1 MATVSS
7 SKAID
12 VQQLVAGAAKLELK
26 LLNAGV
32 EAMQVYLNQAAR
44 FSNVA
49 AETLQAL
56 QDDKAT
62 VSDAARKLTE
72 FGRENTK
79 AFAEL
84 SQRLSASYFDEI
96 DKLAASA
103 LKSRKAGGTAPA
115 PTAKARRRSGRKL
128 TAA

>member
-1 MATVSS
+1 MATASS
-7 SKAID
+7 SKSID

-49 AETLQAL
+49 AETLQSL

-72 FGRENTK
+72 FGRQNTK
-79 AFAEL
+79 AFADL
-84 SQRLSASYFDEI
+84 SQRLSASYFDEL
-96 DKLAASA
+96 DKLADSA
-103 LKSRKAGGTAPA
+103 LKSRKSDGGAPA
-115 PTAKARRRSGRKL
+115 AKARRRSGRRR
-128 TAA
+128 ASA